1 MHLKTLQFCDNFY
14 PQIDGV
20 VQVVDNTAKIMNR
33 TNETKVI
40 VPNYTGKAFDDSVFS
55 YEVFRRDTN
64 TIKALG
70 FDVPLPVKTKELT
83 EKIFDF
89 GANIYHA
96 HSPFFI
102 GKYGLKLAR
111 EQDIPIVATF
121 HSQFK
126 KDALSITHSKMI
138 AQGVTNAVTRY
149 FNRCDEVWAPSRA
162 TAAILRSYGYEKD
175 IFVMENGTDFEYPEN
190 IDEIVDTVRTKYDIQ
205 SNARNLL
212 FVGQIREVKNIKLIL
227 ETLKK
232 LLEKDVRY
240 RLYLVGEGVDMPKYR
255 TWLQEQ
261 GIEKYARF
269 LGKVCDRT
277 ELAGIYAACDLFFF
291 PSSYDNAP
299 IVVREA
305 CTMKTPVLCLK
316 DTAAAEPFTDGVNGY
331 LGVENAEKLAEKID
345 RIFENDE
352 TRIAVG
358 ESASKIPFSFELMA
372 KRTLERYEIVIDRYE
387 RNKYA
392 KSKV

>member
-1 MHLKTLQFCDNFY
+1 MKTIQFCDNFY

-33 TNETKVI
+33 TNETKVV
-40 VPNYTGKAFDDSVFS
+40 VPNYETNPFDDSVFS
-55 YEVFRRDTN
+55 YEVWRRDTN
-64 TIKALG
+64 TVKALG
-70 FDVPLPVKTKELT
+70 FDVPLPVRTKDLT
-83 EKIFDF
+83 ERLLDF
-89 GANIYHA
+89 NADIYHA

-126 KDALSITHSKMI
+126 KDALSITHSKVI
-138 AQGVTNAVTRY
+138 ASGVTNVVTRY
-149 FNRCDEVWAPSRA
+149 FNRCDEVWAPSRS
-162 TAAILRSYGYEKD
+162 TAEVLRSYGYEKE

-190 IDEIVDTVRTKYDIQ
+190 IDEIVKAVREKYGIKEKE
-205 SNARNLL
+205 RNLL
-212 FVGQIREVKNIKLIL
+212 FVGQIREVKNIQLIL
-227 ETLKK
+227 ETLSNLLKK
-232 LLEKDVRY
+232 NTNY
-240 RLYLVGEGVDMPKYR
+240 RLYLVGEGVDLPKYQA
-255 TWLQEQ
+255 WLEEH
-261 GIEKYARF
+261 GIARYAKF
-269 LGKVCDRT
+269 LGKVSDRK
-277 ELAGIYAACDLFFF
+277 ELAGIYASCDLFFF

-331 LGVENAEKLAEKID
+331 LGVENAEKLAEKIE
-345 RIFENDE
+345 RIFENE
-352 TRIAVG
+352 EERKRVG

-372 KRTLERYEIVIDRYE
+372 KRTLERYERVIENYE
-387 RNKYA
+387 RKKHENGK
-392 KSKV
+392 

>member
-1 MHLKTLQFCDNFY
+1 MKTIQFCDNFY

-33 TNETKVI
+33 TNETKVV
-40 VPNYTGKAFDDSVFS
+40 VPNYETNPFDDSVFS
-55 YEVFRRDTN
+55 YEVWRRDTN
-64 TIKALG
+64 TVKALG
-70 FDVPLPVKTKELT
+70 FDVPLPVRTKDLT
-83 EKIFDF
+83 ERLLDF
-89 GANIYHA
+89 NADIYHA

-126 KDALSITHSKMI
+126 KDALSITHSKVI
-138 AQGVTNAVTRY
+138 ASGVTNVVTRY
-149 FNRCDEVWAPSRA
+149 FNRCDEVWAPSRS
-162 TAAILRSYGYEKD
+162 TAEVLRSYGYEKE

-190 IDEIVDTVRTKYDIQ
+190 IDEIVKTVREKYGIKEKE
-205 SNARNLL
+205 RNLL
-212 FVGQIREVKNIKLIL
+212 FVGQIREVKNIQLIL
-227 ETLKK
+227 ETLSNLLKK
-232 LLEKDVRY
+232 NTNY
-240 RLYLVGEGVDMPKYR
+240 RLYLVGEGVDLPKYQA
-255 TWLQEQ
+255 WLEEH
-261 GIEKYARF
+261 GIARYAKF
-269 LGKVCDRT
+269 LGKVSDRK
-277 ELAGIYAACDLFFF
+277 ELAGIYASCDLFFF

-331 LGVENAEKLAEKID
+331 LGVENAEKLAEKIE
-345 RIFENDE
+345 RIFENE
-352 TRIAVG
+352 EERKRVG

-372 KRTLERYEIVIDRYE
+372 KRTLERYERVIENYE
-387 RNKYA
+387 RKKHENGK
-392 KSKV
+392 

>member
-1 MHLKTLQFCDNFY
+1 MKTIQFCDNFY

-33 TNETKVI
+33 TNETKVV
-40 VPNYTGKAFDDSVFS
+40 VPNYETNSFDDSVFP
-55 YEVFRRDTN
+55 YEVWRRDTN
-64 TIKALG
+64 TVKALG
-70 FDVPLPVKTKELT
+70 FDVPLPVRTKDLT
-83 EKIFDF
+83 ERLLDF
-89 GANIYHA
+89 NADIYHA

-126 KDALSITHSKMI
+126 KDALSITHSKVI
-138 AQGVTNAVTRY
+138 ASGVTNVVTRY
-149 FNRCDEVWAPSRA
+149 FNRCDEVWAPSRS
-162 TAAILRSYGYEKD
+162 TAEVLRSYGYEKE

-190 IDEIVDTVRTKYDIQ
+190 IDEIVKTVREKYGIKEKE
-205 SNARNLL
+205 RNLL
-212 FVGQIREVKNIKLIL
+212 FVGQIREVKNIQLIL
-227 ETLKK
+227 ETLSNLLKK
-232 LLEKDVRY
+232 NTDY
-240 RLYLVGEGVDMPKYR
+240 RLYLVGEGVDLPKYQ
-255 TWLQEQ
+255 TWLEEQ
-261 GIEKYARF
+261 GIARYAKF
-269 LGKVCDRT
+269 LGKVSDRK
-277 ELAGIYAACDLFFF
+277 ELAGIYASCDLFFF

-331 LGVENAEKLAEKID
+331 LGVENAEKLAEKIE
-345 RIFENDE
+345 RIFENE
-352 TRIAVG
+352 EERKRVG

-372 KRTLERYEIVIDRYE
+372 KRTLERYECVIENYE
-387 RNKYA
+387 RKKHENGK
-392 KSKV
+392 